1 MMDIG
6 KYFSSSKKRN
16 LSDSSKE
23 DKDPKN
29 AREAHQATV
38 TKTTMFLKKV
48 WTFQTIEVFFLKS
61 SKNVESKVNEIF
73 ANTNTLK
80 ENKIK
85 DEKQLA
91 ELTET
96 VNFLSEKFHKL

>member
-1 MMDIG
+1 MDIG
-6 KYFSSSKKRN
+6 KYFFSSKKRN

-29 AREAHQATV
+29 AKEAHQATV
-38 TKTTMFLKKV
+38 TKTTMFLKV
-48 WTFQTIEVFFLKS
+48 WTFQTREVFFLKS
-61 SKNVESKVNEIF
+61 SKNLESKVNEIF
-73 ANTNTLK
+73 ANTNALK
-80 ENKIK
+80 ENQIK

-96 VNFLSEKFHKL
+96 VNFLSERFHEL